1 MVNCCK
7 KSSCKKLQKG
17 FMSCTSEI
25 TQELRERGIRLT
37 SQRLAILTVLRH
49 SGKHLTPREVYEQA
63 RENVPGLMETTV
75 YRTLEFLV
83 ENQLALA
90 AHVGSGKLV
99 YQAAGNDHHHV
110 ICRACGA
117 EVELP
122 HQQLEEL
129 YRRIE
134 QSTGYRL
141 TTSHLTFFGLC
152 PECR

>member
-1 MVNCCK
+1 
-7 KSSCKKLQKG
+7 
-17 FMSCTSEI
+17 MSCTHQI
-25 TQELRERGIRLT
+25 TLELRARGLRLT

-49 SGKHLTPREVYEQA
+49 SGKHLTPREVYEEA
-63 RENVPGLMETTV
+63 RQSAPGLMETTV

-110 ICRACGA
+110 ICRMCGA

-122 HQQLEEL
+122 HDRLQHL
-129 YRRIE
+129 YAQIE

-152 PECR
+152 ADCQ

>member
-1 MVNCCK
+1 
-7 KSSCKKLQKG
+7 
-17 FMSCTSEI
+17 MSCTPQI
-25 TQELRERGIRLT
+25 TQELHARGLRLT

-63 RENVPGLMETTV
+63 RQSVPGLMETTV

-110 ICRACGA
+110 ICRVCGS

-122 HQQLEEL
+122 HNRLERL
-129 YRRIE
+129 YAQIE
-134 QSTGYRL
+134 ETTGYRL

-152 PECR
+152 AHCQ